1 MNGLDIIEYGG
12 KDYKRLVNGAKW
24 TLATLNYAARFDEAN
39 FAQLERHNQTDE
51 AFVLLSGE
59 ATLLVGAEVAR
70 VRMEPLKYYNVRAG
84 VWHHIFVTPGTRV
97 LVAENADTSL
107 ANTDYLDI
115 RTGKVSQRRPAFEE
129 VLPGTWLLRVPFGP
143 VWTGVILVR
152 GETNVLIDSSHL
164 EPEKYLLPALA
175 DLGLAPA
182 DISWMLCTHVHGDH
196 IGGHHALHEKYGIK
210 VATLVSSADALRDP
224 VKVAIRVRTRFPHN
238 SPPPQSY
245 LKGVEP
251 DRLLAEGELLDGRF
265 RAVAAPGHDDDC
277 LVWIDTL
284 TGTAFTGDSLQG
296 NGTPTQGIG
305 FYRDLKAYRA
315 TLAKLTQLVE
325 AGEIKNLV
333 CGHYYDGIGDIV
345 RGTEAVA
352 EALRYSAE
360 RVDLYD
366 KRIAAYVAEGVS
378 VEEEPVTIARKLI
391 GEVGCGMPEAL
402 FLALHTVSEHLKD
415 SGVSGNRRIPGNTS
429 NSSRLLQNLRDC
441 GPDDAGPSQS
451 WHLGGPRIV
460 AAGVLQE
467 LPSKFRD
474 AGDPWWIDVQ
484 TAGEFLH
491 LPDKTILHSGPPIE
505 YSRMCVLHRRGMVSA
520 CLFEGW
526 AKTQAEAEAL
536 LERGEVRCE
545 AAMDYATVGSGTGI
559 VTANVPLLIVEDRE
573 TGGRAGVFPGE
584 GRFGG
589 GFCGWGLYSPEIAA
603 NLNWMRDELFPPLV
617 ALLRERGFPMRELF
631 AEARRMGDELHSS
644 QKAIDA
650 LFTRAIVPWA
660 LECPNAKDL
669 LDYFATTNRF
679 THNFGQ
685 AASRALLL
693 GLEGQGRGGF
703 LTAAGGNGVEYGVKF
718 AGSSEWHV
726 APAPMIEGP
735 YLVEGAK
742 RENQLPWIG
751 DSSITE
757 CRGWGGQIRPVNPE
771 HGAPGSGLVING
783 GMIDRNG
790 GWMGAGSTRMPE
802 AVFGSTS
809 CP

>member
-12 KDYKRLVNGAKW
+12 DGYKRLVNGAKW
-24 TLATLNYAARFDEAN
+24 TLATLNYAERFDETN

-51 AFVLLSGE
+51 TFVLLSGE
-59 ATLLVGAEVAR
+59 ATLLIGAEAAR

-84 VWHHIFVTPGTRV
+84 IWHHIFVAPGTRV

-107 ANTDYLDI
+107 ANSDYLDI
-115 RTGKVSQRRPAFEE
+115 RTGKVYQRRPVFSE
-129 VLPGTWLLRVPFGP
+129 VMPGIWLLRVPFGP
-143 VWTGVILVR
+143 VWTGIILVR
-152 GETNVLIDSSHL
+152 GEKNFLIDSSHL
-164 EPEKYLLPALA
+164 EPEKYLLPGLA
-175 DLGLAPA
+175 DLGLAPS
-182 DISWMLCTHVHGDH
+182 DISWLLCTHVHGDH
-196 IGGHHALHEKYGIK
+196 IGGHHALHEKYGVK
-210 VATLVSSADALRDP
+210 VATLESSADALRDP
-224 VKVAIRVRTRFPHN
+224 VKVAIRVRTRFPRN

-251 DRLLAEGELLDGRF
+251 DRLLGEGDLLEGRF

-277 LVWIDTL
+277 LVWIDTF

-305 FYRDLKAYRA
+305 FYRNLAAYRA

-325 AGEIKNLV
+325 AGEIRNLV

-345 RGTEAVA
+345 RGPKAVA

-360 RVDLYD
+360 RVDLYG
-366 KRIAAYVAEGVS
+366 KRIAAYVAEDVPI
-378 VEEEPVTIARKLI
+378 EEEPVTIARKLI

-415 SGVSGNRRIPGNTS
+415 QGSGIRDQGSGGRVAIEPAT
-429 NSSRLLQNLRDC
+429 LR
-441 GPDDAGPSQS
+441 
-451 WHLGGPRIV
+451 
-460 AAGVLQE
+460 E
-467 LPSKFRD
+467 K
-474 AGDPWWIDVQ
+474 GDPWWVDVQ
-484 TAGEFLH
+484 TAGDFLH

-505 YSRMCVLHRRGMVSA
+505 YGRMCVLHRRGMVSA

-526 AKTQAEAEAL
+526 AKTATEAETL

-559 VTANVPLLIVEDRE
+559 VTAHVPLLIVEDRE
-573 TGGRAGVFPGE
+573 SGGRAGVFPGE

-617 ALLRERGFPMRELF
+617 ALLRERGGFPMRELF

-644 QKAIDA
+644 QKAIDP

-693 GLEGQGRGGF
+693 GLEGQGREGF

-718 AGSSEWHV
+718 AGSNEWHV

-757 CRGWGGQIRPVNPE
+757 CRGWGGQIRPVNPA
-771 HGAPGSGLVING
+771 HGTPGNGLVING

-790 GWMGAGSTRMPE
+790 GWMGAGSTRMPCC
-802 AVFGSTS
+802 AG
-809 CP
+809 